1 MSAPLPRLS
10 SPRSTPV
17 LPADITSL
25 LGSDAVSGL
34 FVDDSDALTET
45 SGGFLESKS
54 PEEIANMISTASAV
68 GGVIPR
74 NSTEDI
80 SGLVSSMVG
89 GGGVLEGKSP
99 EEIAGLVSSGALPE
113 MPQET
118 IDALIQDSA
127 TADAAP

>member
-1 MSAPLPRLS
+1 M
-10 SPRSTPV
+10 
-17 LPADITSL
+17 
-25 LGSDAVSGL
+25 SGL

-54 PEEIANMISTASAV
+54 PEEIANLISAGSAA
-68 GGVIPR
+68 GGVIAR
-74 NSTEDI
+74 NSTEDN

-99 EEIAGLVSSGALPE
+99 EEIAGHVSSGALSE

-127 TADAAP
+127 TPDAAP

>member
-1 MSAPLPRLS
+1 M
-10 SPRSTPV
+10 
-17 LPADITSL
+17 
-25 LGSDAVSGL
+25 GSDAVSGL
-34 FVDDSDALTET
+34 FVDDSGALTET

-54 PEEIANMISTASAV
+54 PEEIANLISTASAV

-89 GGGVLEGKSP
+89 GGGGLEGKSP
-99 EEIAGLVSSGALPE
+99 EEMAGHVSSGALPE

>member
-1 MSAPLPRLS
+1 M
-10 SPRSTPV
+10 TP
-17 LPADITSL
+17 SL
-25 LGSDAVSGL
+25 QQRGYVSGL
-34 FVDDSDALTET
+34 FVDDSGALTDT
-45 SGGFLESKS
+45 LGGVLEGKS
-54 PEEIANMISTASAV
+54 SEEIDNLISTASAA
-68 GGVIPR
+68 GGIIPR

-89 GGGVLEGKSP
+89 ERGILEGKSP
-99 EEIAGLVSSGALPE
+99 EEIAGLVSSGALTE